1 MKRPF
6 LLSLLVLTTGT
17 SLLAQ
22 VPQQMT
28 YQAVVR
34 DASDQLVVSGP
45 VGLQLSIR
53 QGSDTGPAVYVETHA
68 TTTNANGLTGVVLG
82 GGNVVSGSMAG
93 IDWTAGPYFLQTETD
108 PTGGTTYTISGT
120 APLLSVP
127 YALYA
132 QDSGSSQVGPQGP
145 PGPPGMPGVGGCD
158 PNDRDSLIVL
168 YNFSD
173 AYGYHQDP
181 NGNGQWVTHALGGTS
196 HSKASSK
203 RAVVLY
209 NFTQAHAFYLDNA
222 GAGQWA
228 VQALGSTSHNAAT
241 TDRVVVL
248 YNNSTAHAFHV
259 DGSGNGVWTS
269 QTIGSTNH
277 SAVAHGGKII
287 VFNNTNA
294 WAFSVDN
301 SGNGA
306 WTVQPLGGTSHS
318 TATTQ

>member
-1 MKRPF
+1 MKRPG
-6 LLSLLVLTTGT
+6 LLFLLVLATNI

-28 YQAVVR
+28 YQAVMR

-68 TTTNANGLTGVVLG
+68 TTTNANGLAGVVLG

-132 QDSGSSQVGPQGP
+132 QDAGSSQVGPQGP

-158 PNDRDSLIVL
+158 PHDRDSLIVL

-173 AYGYHQDP
+173 AYGYYQDP
-181 NGNGQWVTHALGGTS
+181 NGSGQWVTHSLGGTS

-294 WAFSVDN
+294 WAFSVDD

>member
-1 MKRPF
+1 MKRPG
-6 LLSLLVLTTGT
+6 LLFLLVLATNI

-132 QDSGSSQVGPQGP
+132 QDAGSSQAGPQGP

-294 WAFSVDN
+294 WAFSVDD